1 MSLYGS
7 NGTKNNKEVSMS
19 LVEISGIVGG
29 IISIVVGV
37 LVIIWPRLLRY
48 IVGIYLI
55 IIGVIAIVNAL

>member
-1 MSLYGS
+1 
-7 NGTKNNKEVSMS
+7 MS